1 MNAELLLKH
10 FHQLG
15 DAPDAV
21 PRLRR
26 FILDLAVRGKLVEQ
40 NPKDEPAA
48 ELLKR
53 IEKDTTSRLVSGD
66 FSEPKNAIEFPWNE
80 LPFSVPEHWK
90 WARLIE
96 FAEVSY
102 GFAFDSNKFNNAQ
115 RGMPLIRIRDI
126 SKADTEAY
134 TEEAYDRYYLVNHGD
149 MLIGM
154 DGDFNVRKWKGK
166 EALLNQRLCRIKGW
180 RHGINPDFIVIPLQ
194 MILDHLH
201 SSTSLTTVK
210 HLSAKQMNG
219 VYLPLPPLPE
229 QHRIVAKVEELMT
242 LCDQLEAAQQQREEQ
257 RTRLTAA
264 TWQAVVDAP
273 DAAPARSETCRTAL
287 QQLPALTTRPGQVK
301 ALRQTILDLAVR
313 GKLVEQNPKDEPAE
327 VLLERIR
334 KEKERLVASGE
345 LRKKQELKDH
355 VDHELLWELPASW
368 VWCGM
373 DETYEITSGIQKTGA
388 RTPKDNSFPYLG
400 VGNVYRGRLDLS
412 SVKRFELFA
421 GELEKYRLMRGDILL
436 VEGNGSA
443 SEVGRCALW
452 NGEIKD
458 CVHQNHII
466 RCRAIEH
473 GITPYVMTYL
483 NSPLGVEN
491 MTELAVTS
499 SGLYNLSV
507 GKIRT
512 IMVPLPPLPEQ
523 HRIVAKVEELMAL
536 CDQLEATLAEGE
548 MVKAKA
554 LEALIRSDDEMIRR
568 SDNGLPAVPAP
579 KAVMRTPRYAE
590 AAVELAV
597 AAEPA
602 PVYGKPQSA
611 SPVVAT
617 PRRRGRPRKAEAPQ
631 TDAAAGAILAFLKAH
646 PGLHGKAA
654 ILAATGID
662 AAAWNAAIKALLEAG
677 SVVREGEKKGARYR
691 AR

>member
-229 QHRIVAKVEELMT
+229 QHRIVAKVEELM
-242 LCDQLEAAQQQREEQ
+242 
-257 RTRLTAA
+257 
-264 TWQAVVDAP
+264 
-273 DAAPARSETCRTAL
+273 
-287 QQLPALTTRPGQVK
+287 
-301 ALRQTILDLAVR
+301 
-313 GKLVEQNPKDEPAE
+313 
-327 VLLERIR
+327 
-334 KEKERLVASGE
+334 
-345 LRKKQELKDH
+345 
-355 VDHELLWELPASW
+355 
-368 VWCGM
+368 
-373 DETYEITSGIQKTGA
+373 
-388 RTPKDNSFPYLG
+388 
-400 VGNVYRGRLDLS
+400 
-412 SVKRFELFA
+412 
-421 GELEKYRLMRGDILL
+421 
-436 VEGNGSA
+436 
-443 SEVGRCALW
+443 
-452 NGEIKD
+452 
-458 CVHQNHII
+458 
-466 RCRAIEH
+466 
-473 GITPYVMTYL
+473 
-483 NSPLGVEN
+483 
-491 MTELAVTS
+491 
-499 SGLYNLSV
+499 
-507 GKIRT
+507 
-512 IMVPLPPLPEQ
+512 
-523 HRIVAKVEELMAL
+523 AL

-568 SDNGLPAVPAP
+568 SDNGLPAVPA
-579 KAVMRTPRYAE
+579 
-590 AAVELAV
+590 
-597 AAEPA
+597 
-602 PVYGKPQSA
+602 S
-611 SPVVAT
+611 
-617 PRRRGRPRKAEAPQ
+617 RG
-631 TDAAAGAILAFLKAH
+631 
-646 PGLHGKAA
+646 
-654 ILAATGID
+654 
-662 AAAWNAAIKALLEAG
+662 W
-677 SVVREGEKKGARYR
+677 R
-691 AR
+691 ARPMPRGGAA